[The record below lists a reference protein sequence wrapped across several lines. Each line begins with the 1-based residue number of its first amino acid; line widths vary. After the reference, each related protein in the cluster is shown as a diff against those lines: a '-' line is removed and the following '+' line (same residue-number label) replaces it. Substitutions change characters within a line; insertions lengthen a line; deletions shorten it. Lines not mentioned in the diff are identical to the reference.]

1 MPITTISAGF
11 IGILLL
17 ILSANVTKWRGRTK
31 TSVGDGGKAIVGN
44 VTQHAS
50 VIVSDRRTAS
60 AARKTPKAAGSRR
73 QRASASAQREA
84 KA

>member
-31 TSVGDGGKAIVGN
+31 TSVGEIG
-44 VTQHAS
+44 
-50 VIVSDRRTAS
+50 
-60 AARKTPKAAGSRR
+60 
-73 QRASASAQREA
+73 RAHV
-84 KA
+84 